1 MTWEQFWASVF
12 PAYLGAIGSI
22 AASAVAVV
30 AFIRE
35 IRTRKGL
42 KEVAQSTSE
51 TVAISTSPSAV
62 GPLRTPPGGTEPLEL
77 VAHGR
82 QTVVR
87 NLTQQPVEII
97 DIRVPSGGKALT
109 LRSAFPG
116 MVEPGE
122 GFGFIVHDLLG
133 GPAIAALLVEWRTP
147 DGATRLSKFFI

>member
-1 MTWEQFWASVF
+1 MTWELFWASVF

-42 KEVAQSTSE
+42 TEVAQATSE
-51 TVAISTSPSAV
+51 TVEISTLPPAV
-62 GPLRTPPGGTEPLEL
+62 APLTTRTGGTEPLEL
-77 VAHGR
+77 VTHGR
-82 QTVVR
+82 QTVIR
-87 NLTQQPVEII
+87 NLTQLPVEII

-116 MVEPGE
+116 TVEPGE

-147 DGATRLSKFFI
+147 DGATRMSKFFI